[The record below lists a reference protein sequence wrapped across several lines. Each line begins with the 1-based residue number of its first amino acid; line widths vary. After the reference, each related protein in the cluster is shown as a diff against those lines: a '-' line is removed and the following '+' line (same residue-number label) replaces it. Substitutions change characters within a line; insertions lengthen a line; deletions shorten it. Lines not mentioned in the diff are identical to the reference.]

1 MEKARKPRLLAIDDT
16 PMSLALLAAA
26 LKVEFELT
34 TVTSAEEALPLLA
47 ENPFDLILL
56 DLVMPG
62 MDGFA
67 AFEEIRKRA
76 GSEHTPII
84 FLTGVDDFTSE
95 KRGLALG
102 AADFIFKPI
111 RVDLVRLRI
120 RNTLRLRRMAV
131 ELQASEERLRYVMEA
146 TGEGVWDWDIAS
158 GMVVHNRGWCSL
170 LDLDDAALEHPL
182 QFFADLIH
190 PEDFASVQG
199 RIYASLEGNAP
210 YRSEHRL
217 RRADGEYIW
226 VEDIGHVVRHSQ
238 FGRPL
243 RMVGSIKDISRRKT
257 DEARIHQ
264 LAFYDTLTG
273 LPNRRL
279 FFDRLEQAMERVR
292 RSRSG
297 GALMFIDMDRFKE
310 LNDTHGH
317 AVGDALLIEVAR
329 RLEASVRGQDTV
341 ARLGGDEFV
350 VLLEGLPA
358 NPGSARER
366 AGLVGDKLLQ
376 ALNAPYQLGS
386 LEYRSTPSIGLAI
399 FDAAVQSSD
408 EIVVR
413 ADRAMYVAKAEGRNR
428 LSCAPLPSA

>member
-1 MEKARKPRLLAIDDT
+1 MDKNRKPSLLAIDDT
-16 PMSLALLAAA
+16 PMSLALLAAV
-26 LKVEFELT
+26 LKDEFDFT
-34 TVTSAEEALPLLA
+34 SVTSAEEALTLLA
-47 ENPFDLILL
+47 EKSFDLILL
-56 DLVMPG
+56 DIVMPG
-62 MDGFA
+62 MDGFE
-67 AFEEIRKRA
+67 AFAEIRKLP
-76 GSEHTPII
+76 GSESTPII
-84 FLTGVDDFTSE
+84 FLTASEDHTSE

-120 RNTLRLRRMAV
+120 RNTLRLRRMAA

-158 GMVVHNRGWCSL
+158 GTVVHNRGWCSL
-170 LDLDDAALEHPL
+170 LGLDESALEHPL

-190 PEDFASVQG
+190 PEDFGTVQNSL
-199 RIYASLEGNAP
+199 YECLEGKSA
-210 YRSEHRL
+210 YHSEHRL
-217 RRADGEYIW
+217 RRSDGEYIW

-238 FGRPL
+238 NGRPL
-243 RMVGSIKDISRRKT
+243 RMVGSIKDVSRRKA

-279 FFDRLEQAMERVR
+279 FFDRLQQAIERVR

-317 AVGDALLIEVAR
+317 AAGDALLIEVAR
-329 RLEASVRGQDTV
+329 RLEGAVRRQDTV

-358 NPGSARER
+358 DMSAAQER
-366 AGLVGDKLLQ
+366 AALVGEKLLQ
-376 ALNAPYQLGS
+376 ALNVPYPLRA
-386 LEYRSTPSIGLAI
+386 LEYRSTPSIGLAV

-408 EIVVR
+408 EIVAR

-428 LSCAPLPSA
+428 LCCAPLPGI